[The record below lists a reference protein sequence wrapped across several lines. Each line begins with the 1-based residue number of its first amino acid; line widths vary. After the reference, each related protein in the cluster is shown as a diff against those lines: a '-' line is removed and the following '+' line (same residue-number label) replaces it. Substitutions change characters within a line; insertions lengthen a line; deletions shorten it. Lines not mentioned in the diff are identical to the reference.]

1 MNTTH
6 KFKILILGQCIS
18 IGEGIRKESSYPQL
32 VKQMLGLRF
41 PMLSFQV
48 EILPLLHPTGLK
60 ALIKS
65 CLQLRP
71 DVVLLS
77 LPAIFASI
85 PYRVNHL
92 YLQAPDIMRTARKFI
107 SMVESRIRGDLTLAT
122 LFSKRHALR
131 MTSVIGPL
139 SIAEYERLIEDAMLY
154 CRTASNCRVVLLGPG
169 GFNEDTK
176 IDDLESP
183 EFCGEVNQ
191 MILRVAKKLN
201 VAVINAHELTT
212 DLGGKVF
219 QFGNHRWNQQ
229 GHEIVA
235 REIGSVLASQIQHL
249 PDAAPECR
257 RSGV

>member
-1 MNTTH
+1 MMNATH

-18 IGEGIRKESSYPQL
+18 VGDGVRKESSYPQL
-32 VKQMLGLRF
+32 VRQMLSLRF

-48 EILPLLHPTGLK
+48 DVLPMLHPTGLK
-60 ALIKS
+60 ALVRS
-65 CLQLRP
+65 CLSLHP
-71 DVVLLS
+71 DVMLLS
-77 LPAIFASI
+77 LPAIFAAI

-107 SMVESRIRGDLTLAT
+107 GMVESRIRSDSAMAK
-122 LFSKRHALR
+122 LFGKRHALS
-131 MTSVIGPL
+131 MTTVIAPL
-139 SIAEYERLIEDAMLY
+139 SIAEYERVIEDAILY

-176 IDDLESP
+176 IGDLESP
-183 EFCGEVNQ
+183 EFCGEINQ
-191 MILRVAKKLN
+191 MILRLGKRLN

-229 GHEIVA
+229 GHEVMA
-235 REIGSVLASQIQHL
+235 REIESVLASQIRQMEASC
-249 PDAAPECR
+249 PA
-257 RSGV
+257 SG